1 MTDRPAGAPVLGMR
15 GIRKTFPGVVA
26 LDRVDFDLRAGE
38 VHVLLGENGA
48 GKSTLMKILSGAYTR
63 DAGEILLDGRPVA
76 IAAPRDAQSLGI
88 ATIYQELSLVL
99 QLTVADNILLG
110 HEPSR
115 AGVIDRGAM
124 REAARRSLAEVGL
137 EIDPDVRVDRLG
149 IAEQQ
154 MVEVAKA
161 LFRRARVL
169 VMDEPTSALTARE
182 IERLFEVIR
191 RVTSAG
197 VAVVYI
203 SHRMRELAEIGR
215 RVTVLRDGRAV
226 GTYPLPDTSFDVLIR
241 LMANREV
248 RDHFPRR
255 RCAAGEELLRLE
267 HLSGPSGV
275 PVVHEVSLTVCRGE
289 IVGLAGLL
297 GAGRTE
303 LARLVFGADRPSSG
317 RVVVGGRDV
326 TPKTPRH
333 AIAAGIGFLPED
345 RKRHGL
351 VLMRSVCENIG
362 LPNLGRWSR
371 AGVVSGRTEREAAER
386 WVTELRIKT
395 PNVAERVVRLSG
407 GTQQKVVLAR
417 WLAAEARLLV
427 MDEPT
432 RGVDVGAKVEIYE
445 LMNRLTDA
453 GAGILMISSELP
465 EVVGMSDRIYVMRH
479 GRIQAELG
487 GGGQRERVLRR
498 RWVLRLTWTHAA
510 GRQFGTAS
518 YRGRAHPAALARR
531 LRASAT
537 QGCRRVDR
545 SVRPAVDPH
554 AAFPDGRQRAERDGA
569 DVHQRGRRHRHDV
582 RDHFGRDRSLGRIAR
597 RGGER
602 RLAARSRRA
611 GRFRSRSPPAS
622 PSARRPGCSTAS

>member
-1 MTDRPAGAPVLGMR
+1 MIDHAAGPPVLQMR
-15 GIRKTFPGVVA
+15 GIRKAFPGVVA
-26 LDRVDFDLRAGE
+26 LDGVDFDLRAGE

-48 GKSTLMKILSGAYTR
+48 GKSTLMKILSGAYTK
-63 DAGEILLDGRPVA
+63 DAGDILLDGAPVS
-76 IAAPRDAQSLGI
+76 IGSPRDAQALGI
-88 ATIYQELSLVL
+88 ATIYQELSLVP
-99 QLTVADNILLG
+99 QLTVAENILLG

-124 REAARRSLAEVGL
+124 RDAARRSLADVGL
-137 EIDPDVRVDRLG
+137 DVAPDRRLDRLG

-182 IERLFEVIR
+182 IERLFDVIR
-191 RVTSAG
+191 RVTAAG

-203 SHRMRELAEIGR
+203 SHRMRELAQIGR
-215 RVTVLRDGRAV
+215 RATVLRDGRAV
-226 GTYPLPDTSFDVLIR
+226 GTFPLPETSFDVLVR

-255 RCAAGEELLRLE
+255 RCAAGDELLRLE
-267 HLSGPSGV
+267 RVAGPAGA
-275 PVVHEVSLTVCRGE
+275 PVVEDVSLRVCRGE

-303 LARLVFGADRPSSG
+303 LARLVFGADRPARG
-317 RVVVGGRDV
+317 RVFVAGREV

-351 VLMRSVCENIG
+351 VLMRSVRENIG
-362 LPNLGRWSR
+362 LPNLARWSR
-371 AGVVSGRTEREAAER
+371 AGVVSSRTEREAAAR

-395 PNVAERVVRLSG
+395 PDVAERVVRLSG

-417 WLAAEARLLV
+417 WLAAESSLLV

-445 LMNRLTDA
+445 LMNRLTHA

-465 EVVGMSDRIYVMRH
+465 EVLGMSDRIYVMRH
-479 GRIQAELG
+479 GRIQAELDAVSASE
-487 GGGQRERVLRR
+487 ERVL
-498 RWVLRLTWTHAA
+498 HAA
-510 GRQFGTAS
+510 LGLAS
-518 YRGRAHPAALARR
+518 
-531 LRASAT
+531 
-537 QGCRRVDR
+537 
-545 SVRPAVDPH
+545 
-554 AAFPDGRQRAERDGA
+554 
-569 DVHQRGRRHRHDV
+569 
-582 RDHFGRDRSLGRIAR
+582 
-597 RGGER
+597 
-602 RLAARSRRA
+602 
-611 GRFRSRSPPAS
+611 
-622 PSARRPGCSTAS
+622 

>member
-1 MTDRPAGAPVLGMR
+1 MIDHAAGPPVLQMR
-15 GIRKTFPGVVA
+15 GIRKAFPGVVA
-26 LDRVDFDLRAGE
+26 LDGVDFDLRAGE

-48 GKSTLMKILSGAYTR
+48 GKSTLMKILSGAYTK
-63 DAGEILLDGRPVA
+63 DAGDILLDGAPVS
-76 IAAPRDAQSLGI
+76 IGSPRDAQSLGI
-88 ATIYQELSLVL
+88 ATIYQELSLVP
-99 QLTVADNILLG
+99 QLTVAENILLG

-124 REAARRSLAEVGL
+124 RDAARRSLADVGL
-137 EIDPDVRVDRLG
+137 DVDPDRRLDRLG

-182 IERLFEVIR
+182 IERLFDVIR
-191 RVTSAG
+191 RVTAAG

-226 GTYPLPDTSFDVLIR
+226 GTYPLPDTSFDTLVR
-241 LMANREV
+241 LMANRDV

-255 RCAAGEELLRLE
+255 RCAAGDELLRLE
-267 HLSGPSGV
+267 RVSGPAGA
-275 PVVHEVSLTVCRGE
+275 PVVDDVSLRVCRGE

-303 LARLVFGADRPSSG
+303 LARLVFGADRPSRG
-317 RVVVGGRDV
+317 RVFVAGRDV
-326 TPKTPRH
+326 TPRTPRH

-351 VLMRSVCENIG
+351 VLMRSVRENIG
-362 LPNLGRWSR
+362 LPNLARWSR

-395 PNVAERVVRLSG
+395 PDVAERVVRLSG

-417 WLAAEARLLV
+417 WLAAESSLLV

-465 EVVGMSDRIYVMRH
+465 EVLGMSDRIYVMRH
-479 GRIQAELG
+479 GRIQAELDAVSASE
-487 GGGQRERVLRR
+487 ERVL
-498 RWVLRLTWTHAA
+498 HAA
-510 GRQFGTAS
+510 LGLAS
-518 YRGRAHPAALARR
+518 
-531 LRASAT
+531 
-537 QGCRRVDR
+537 
-545 SVRPAVDPH
+545 
-554 AAFPDGRQRAERDGA
+554 
-569 DVHQRGRRHRHDV
+569 
-582 RDHFGRDRSLGRIAR
+582 
-597 RGGER
+597 
-602 RLAARSRRA
+602 
-611 GRFRSRSPPAS
+611 
-622 PSARRPGCSTAS
+622 

>member
-1 MTDRPAGAPVLGMR
+1 MPEHVLEMR
-15 GIRKTFPGVVA
+15 AIRKSFPGVVA
-26 LDRVDFDLRAGE
+26 LDGVDFNLRAGE

-48 GKSTLMKILSGAYTR
+48 GKSTLMKILSGAYTK
-63 DAGEILLDGRPVA
+63 DAGDIFIDGAPVS
-76 IAAPRDAQSLGI
+76 IGSPRDAQSLGI
-88 ATIYQELSLVL
+88 ATIYQELSLVP
-99 QLTVADNILLG
+99 QLTVAENILLG

-115 AGVIDRGAM
+115 AGVIDRAAM
-124 REAARRSLAEVGL
+124 RDAARRSLADVGL
-137 EIDPDVRVDRLG
+137 ELDPDGRVDLLG

-182 IERLFEVIR
+182 IDRLFDVIR
-191 RVTSAG
+191 RVTAAG

-203 SHRMRELAEIGR
+203 SHRMRELAEIGK
-215 RVTVLRDGRAV
+215 RVTVLRDGRAM
-226 GTYPLPDTSFDVLIR
+226 GTFPLPDTSFDALIR

-255 RCAAGEELLRLE
+255 RCAAGDELLRLE
-267 HLSGPSGV
+267 HVSGPSGV
-275 PVVHEVSLTVCRGE
+275 PVVYDVSLTVCRGE

-317 RVVVGGRDV
+317 RVIVDGRDV
-326 TPKTPRH
+326 TPKTPRQ

-351 VLMRSVCENIG
+351 VLMRSVGENIG
-362 LPNLGRWSR
+362 LPNLARWSR
-371 AGVVSGRTEREAAER
+371 GGVVSGRTERETAER

-395 PNVAERVVRLSG
+395 PDVAERVVRLSG

-417 WLAAEARLLV
+417 WLAADASLLV

-465 EVVGMSDRIYVMRH
+465 EVLGMSDRIYVMRH
-479 GRIQAELG
+479 GRIQAELDAASASE
-487 GGGQRERVLRR
+487 ERVL
-498 RWVLRLTWTHAA
+498 HAA
-510 GRQFGTAS
+510 LGLAS
-518 YRGRAHPAALARR
+518 
-531 LRASAT
+531 
-537 QGCRRVDR
+537 
-545 SVRPAVDPH
+545 
-554 AAFPDGRQRAERDGA
+554 
-569 DVHQRGRRHRHDV
+569 
-582 RDHFGRDRSLGRIAR
+582 
-597 RGGER
+597 
-602 RLAARSRRA
+602 
-611 GRFRSRSPPAS
+611 
-622 PSARRPGCSTAS
+622 

>member
-1 MTDRPAGAPVLGMR
+1 MTPSPAGAPVLEMR

-48 GKSTLMKILSGAYTR
+48 GKSTLMKILSGAYTK
-63 DAGEILLDGRPVA
+63 DGGEILLDGGPVS

-99 QLTVADNILLG
+99 QLTVAENILLG

-161 LFRRARVL
+161 LFRHARVL

-191 RVTSAG
+191 RVTSTG

-267 HLSGPSGV
+267 HVSGPSGV

-351 VLMRSVCENIG
+351 VLMRSVRENIG

-479 GRIQAELG
+479 GRIQAELDAAAASE
-487 GGGQRERVLRR
+487 ERVL
-498 RWVLRLTWTHAA
+498 
-510 GRQFGTAS
+510 Q
-518 YRGRAHPAALARR
+518 AALG
-531 LRASAT
+531 LAS
-537 QGCRRVDR
+537 
-545 SVRPAVDPH
+545 
-554 AAFPDGRQRAERDGA
+554 
-569 DVHQRGRRHRHDV
+569 
-582 RDHFGRDRSLGRIAR
+582 
-597 RGGER
+597 
-602 RLAARSRRA
+602 
-611 GRFRSRSPPAS
+611 
-622 PSARRPGCSTAS
+622 

>member
-1 MTDRPAGAPVLGMR
+1 MTPSPAGAPVLEMR

-76 IAAPRDAQSLGI
+76 IAAPRAAQSLGI

-99 QLTVADNILLG
+99 QLTVAENILLG

-191 RVTSAG
+191 RVTAAG

-255 RCAAGEELLRLE
+255 RCAAGDPSTLRQAQGRPEQGRGTTGSGSARAWSRAEELLRLE
-267 HLSGPSGV
+267 HISGPSGM
-275 PVVHEVSLTVCRGE
+275 PVVHDVSLTVCRGE

-303 LARLVFGADRPSSG
+303 LARLVFGADRASSG

-326 TPKTPRH
+326 TPKTPRQ

-351 VLMRSVCENIG
+351 VLMRSVRENIG
-362 LPNLGRWSR
+362 LPSLGRWSR

-386 WVTELRIKT
+386 WVAELRIKT

-479 GRIQAELG
+479 GRIQAELDAAAASE
-487 GGGQRERVLRR
+487 ERVL
-498 RWVLRLTWTHAA
+498 A
-510 GRQFGTAS
+510 
-518 YRGRAHPAALARR
+518 AALG
-531 LRASAT
+531 LAS
-537 QGCRRVDR
+537 
-545 SVRPAVDPH
+545 
-554 AAFPDGRQRAERDGA
+554 
-569 DVHQRGRRHRHDV
+569 
-582 RDHFGRDRSLGRIAR
+582 
-597 RGGER
+597 
-602 RLAARSRRA
+602 
-611 GRFRSRSPPAS
+611 
-622 PSARRPGCSTAS
+622 

>member
-1 MTDRPAGAPVLGMR
+1 MIDHAPGTPVLEMR
-15 GIRKTFPGVVA
+15 GIRKVFPGVVA
-26 LDRVDFDLRAGE
+26 LDGVDFDLRAGE

-48 GKSTLMKILSGAYTR
+48 GKSTLMKILSGAYTK
-63 DAGEILLDGRPVA
+63 DAGDVFIDGAPVS
-76 IAAPRDAQSLGI
+76 IGSPRDAQSLGI
-88 ATIYQELSLVL
+88 ATIYQELSLVP
-99 QLTVADNILLG
+99 QLTVAENILLG

-115 AGVIDRGAM
+115 AGVIDRAAM
-124 REAARRSLAEVGL
+124 RDAARRSLAEVGL
-137 EIDPDVRVDRLG
+137 DLDPDRRLDRLG

-182 IERLFEVIR
+182 IDRLFDVIR
-191 RVTSAG
+191 RVTAAG

-203 SHRMRELAEIGR
+203 SHRMRELAEIGT

-226 GTYPLPDTSFDVLIR
+226 GTFPLPETSFDALIR

-255 RCAAGEELLRLE
+255 RCKAGDELLRLE
-267 HLSGPSGV
+267 HVSGPSGAPRV
-275 PVVHEVSLTVCRGE
+275 DDVSLTVCRGE

-317 RVVVGGRDV
+317 RVVVSGRDV
-326 TPKTPRH
+326 TPKTPRQ

-351 VLMRSVCENIG
+351 VLMRSVGENIG
-362 LPNLGRWSR
+362 LPSLARWSR
-371 AGVVSGRTEREAAER
+371 AGVVSGRTEHETAER

-395 PNVAERVVRLSG
+395 PTVAERVVRLSG

-417 WLAAEARLLV
+417 WLAADASLLV

-465 EVVGMSDRIYVMRH
+465 EVLGMSDRIYVMRH
-479 GRIQAELG
+479 GRIQAEIDAASASE
-487 GGGQRERVLRR
+487 ERVL
-498 RWVLRLTWTHAA
+498 
-510 GRQFGTAS
+510 Q
-518 YRGRAHPAALARR
+518 AALG
-531 LRASAT
+531 LAS
-537 QGCRRVDR
+537 
-545 SVRPAVDPH
+545 
-554 AAFPDGRQRAERDGA
+554 
-569 DVHQRGRRHRHDV
+569 
-582 RDHFGRDRSLGRIAR
+582 
-597 RGGER
+597 
-602 RLAARSRRA
+602 
-611 GRFRSRSPPAS
+611 
-622 PSARRPGCSTAS
+622 